1 MIFNQEVN
9 IKATRENVLKVSH
22 LGPISLEVQ
31 ALAYSVENGC
41 ELQNI
46 PVENG
51 WLCQLDQIRDSR
63 NVLGEMLVKGEG
75 QGVPSDP
82 NAPDT

>member
-1 MIFNQEVN
+1 MQ
-9 IKATRENVLKVSH
+9 T
-22 LGPISLEVQ
+22 
-31 ALAYSVENGC
+31 LAYSVENGC

-51 WLCQLDQIRDSR
+51 WLCVCQLDQIRDSR
-63 NVLGEMLVKGEG
+63 DVLGEMLVKGEG